1 MTAWTW
7 YVEIMGC
14 SATVWGGSKGR
25 GTAGPC
31 EAELCIQTQAAL
43 EAIRLTQLGARA
55 GLVAQLTGLEKAV
68 ANRLYRQLHGRSSP
82 PGQLPFTDSWY
93 LKQDRRMLQA
103 TLVWHLSQRFAL
115 SGASPAQRL
124 IDVYECYRWLVPE
137 PLLDITRVAFV
148 PHLVAMQD
156 WQAQTCAL
164 CGIRYLVPAGS
175 PSTTCWG
182 CRLYLRHRC
191 RQCGSPL
198 AVRSRG
204 RHREVCSACQRAR
217 YRQESGTWP

>member
-1 MTAWTW
+1 MSADLWGKGRARRRSAGGRDGDQGAVAHSAPSALVVEAPVRCAARRPSGRGPDRSGAGEPDHRQWMTAWTW

-25 GTAGPC
+25 GTAGLR

-68 ANRLYRQLHGRSSP
+68 ANRLYRQLHGRPSP

-115 SGASPAQRL
+115 IGCVAGAAADRCL
-124 IDVYECYRWLVPE
+124 RDAI
-137 PLLDITRVAFV
+137 
-148 PHLVAMQD
+148 
-156 WQAQTCAL
+156 
-164 CGIRYLVPAGS
+164 AG
-175 PSTTCWG
+175 W
-182 CRLYLRHRC
+182 
-191 RQCGSPL
+191 
-198 AVRSRG
+198 
-204 RHREVCSACQRAR
+204 
-217 YRQESGTWP
+217 

>member
-1 MTAWTW
+1 
-7 YVEIMGC
+7 MGC
-14 SATVWGGSKGR
+14 SATHRGGSAGR
-25 GTAGPC
+25 SAAHAC
-31 EAELCIQTQAAL
+31 DAELCSQTRAAQ

-55 GLVAQLTGLEKAV
+55 GLVSRLTGLEKAV
-68 ANRLYRQLHGRSSP
+68 ANRLYRQLRGRSSP

-103 TLVWHLSQRFAL
+103 TVVWHLSQRFAR
-115 SGASPAQRL
+115 SDASPAQQL

-156 WQAQTCAL
+156 WQTQTCLL

-191 RQCGSPL
+191 RQCGVPL
-198 AVRSRG
+198 TVHPRG

-217 YRQESGTWP
+217 YRQASGTWP

>member
-1 MTAWTW
+1 MTPATHR
-7 YVEIMGC
+7 GL
-14 SATVWGGSKGR
+14 SAVRSAPGG
-25 GTAGPC
+25 C
-31 EAELCIQTQAAL
+31 EAELCTQTQAAQ

-55 GLVAQLTGLEKAV
+55 GLVSRLTGLEKAV
-68 ANRLYRQLHGRSSP
+68 ANRLYRQLHGRPSP

-103 TLVWHLSQRFAL
+103 TVVWQLSRRFAL
-115 SGASPAQRL
+115 ADRTPARRL
-124 IDVYECYRWLVPE
+124 IDVYECYRWMVPQ

-164 CGIRYLVPAGS
+164 CGIRYLIPAGS
-175 PSTTCWG
+175 PTTTCWG

-191 RQCGSPL
+191 RQCGAPMT
-198 AVRSRG
+198 VRPTG
-204 RHREVCSACQRAR
+204 RHREVCTACQRAR
-217 YRQESGTWP
+217 HRQSSRSWP

>member
-1 MTAWTW
+1 
-7 YVEIMGC
+7 MGG
-14 SATVWGGSKGR
+14 SATVWGGAKGR
-25 GTAGPC
+25 GSAGLR

-103 TLVWHLSQRFAL
+103 TLVWQLSQRFAL

-124 IDVYECYRWLVPE
+124 IDVYECYRWLVLE

-156 WQAQTCAL
+156 WQAQTCSQ
-164 CGIRYLVPAGS
+164 CEIQYLLPRGS
-175 PSTTCWG
+175 VGNTCWG

-191 RQCGSPL
+191 RYCGTPL
-198 AVRSRG
+198 TVRATG
-204 RHREVCSACQRAR
+204 RHREACSACQQAR
-217 YRQESGTWP
+217 HRQVAGAWL